1 VKDDLEKFHE
11 RNVADDPQY
20 AAAYRLFDSSKIK
33 IDIIKPAQGGQRG
46 LALMN
51 SRF

>member
-1 VKDDLEKFHE
+1 MI
-11 RNVADDPQY
+11 RNMPLPVGCSM
-20 AAAYRLFDSSKIK
+20 AAKIK